1 MEVVQ
6 MNNAEVIRGI
16 DMTISGLNIIKSALG
31 AIETTTPVAQ
41 VMNEPVEEKKI
52 TDVPKFDA
60 GTLSTMKY
68 NEFKKYAAQLG
79 VDCKGTR
86 DEIMQRVLA
95 LNAEETSVEND
106 EGTTEESVVE
116 EKQEKSDR
124 PAKSKKFAKAE
135 ANEPTRDAF
144 DEQAEAVAKDTDVE
158 DIIEALADVNVKAN
172 KNNAVEKL
180 AEALRKGLIELDDEE
195 ESEESV
201 EDNDESEDGV
211 FDVDVVEETE
221 DEDDSDEEDEDFSAD
236 SYFPEYDPEG
246 LNAPA
251 DMSDER
257 AEAVQTKM
265 QEIIEAVENE
275 SLTVEDIQSYL
286 EDHCTEDE
294 ASLIADDAED
304 EEYLKLYMELVKR
317 TIDNNGEEHEPS
329 DPYEVGKHDL
339 CCGHELKYSKKTK
352 KYICEICGTEYE
364 AE

>member
-6 MNNAEVIRGI
+6 MNNAEIIRGI
-16 DMTISGLNIIKSALG
+16 DMTINGLNIIKSALG
-31 AIETTTPVAQ
+31 VAETTAPVAQ
-41 VMNEPVEEKKI
+41 VMDESVEEKKA
-52 TDVPKFDA
+52 TAVAGKFDVDA
-60 GTLSTMKY
+60 LNSMKY

-95 LNAEETSVEND
+95 LGDVSVEAED
-106 EGTTEESVVE
+106 ITTEEPVAE
-116 EKQEKSDR
+116 EKQETKSDR

-135 ANEPTRDAF
+135 ADEPTRDEF
-144 DEQAEAVAKDTDVE
+144 DEQAEAVAKDTSVE

-180 AEALRKGLIELDDEE
+180 AEALRKGLIELDDDEDEE
-195 ESEESV
+195 PV
-201 EDNDESEDGV
+201 EDSDETEDGV
-211 FDVDVVEETE
+211 FDVDVIEETE
-221 DEDDSDEEDEDFSAD
+221 DEAEESDDEDEDFSAD
-236 SYFPEYDPEG
+236 SYFSEYDPNG
-246 LNAPA
+246 LNTPS

-257 AEAVQTKM
+257 AEAVHAKM
-265 QEIIEAVENE
+265 QEILDAVEDE
-275 SLTVEDIQSYL
+275 SLTFESIQSYL
-286 EDHCTEDE
+286 EDHCTEEE
-294 ASLIADDAED
+294 ADLIADDAED

-317 TIDNNGEEHEPS
+317 TIDNDGDEHEPS
-329 DPYEVGKHDL
+329 DPYEVGEHDL